1 MQCHHLDIS
10 PDLRYTYYISAFYPF
25 FAQRAVF
32 SLISESEVSLH
43 AVFPPHRIRRRRAGA
58 QQAPVRENDPDPR
71 AEAHSRPRGPH
82 HPEYAHHQHLQSG
95 RHLLC
100 GPAVHQ
106 RVGRG
111 GRRVEPDGHHSGPRL
126 HAGPRRGRHHQP
138 QPRQSGHPC
147 GHKVRLHQLLHG
159 ADLRRSAG
167 RSRSRYPAR
176 LHDAAGQHRHHPA
189 PRLRLRAAHPHR
201 GPAHDVEPR
210 DEQHPPL
217 RGQGQL
223 RHDRPRHRR
232 CAQHRAGPRLHLR
245 PRHGDRRRRHGHR
258 SEPEHQLLH
267 PAFHVS
273 AGQDRQPIPHHPGH
287 PQRPGLRAD
296 LLQRCAQLRPS
307 GPEQHRQHAAERRRP
322 QLRRRCRGRHE
333 HRVPHL
339 PVRAVGGYRRRTG
352 PAACSGLQ
360 LRRPPLCSGAESG
373 HFHHLDGFR
382 LYGGAQLPLL
392 VQRRAPHPPLP
403 R

>member
-1 MQCHHLDIS
+1 MIFYKQFDLSLANSPKGIPFSPAFALNTLTFCNGTDRRWCSAIIS
-10 PDLRYTYYISAFYPF
+10 TFPPICAILYCISAFYPF

-71 AEAHSRPRGPH
+71 AEAHSRPRGP
-82 HPEYAHHQHLQSG
+82 
-95 RHLLC
+95 
-100 GPAVHQ
+100 
-106 RVGRG
+106 
-111 GRRVEPDGHHSGPRL
+111 
-126 HAGPRRGRHHQP
+126 
-138 QPRQSGHPC
+138 
-147 GHKVRLHQLLHG
+147 
-159 ADLRRSAG
+159 
-167 RSRSRYPAR
+167 
-176 LHDAAGQHRHHPA
+176 
-189 PRLRLRAAHPHR
+189 
-201 GPAHDVEPR
+201 AHDVEPR

-232 CAQHRAGPRLHLR
+232 CAQHRAGPRLYLR

-322 QLRRRCRGRHE
+322 QLRRRRRGRHE

-339 PVRAVGGYRRRTG
+339 PVRAVGGDRRRTG
-352 PAACSGLQ
+352 PAACGGLQ
-360 LRRPPLCSGAESG
+360 LRRPPLCPGAESG
-373 HFHHLDGFR
+373 HLHHLDGFR
-382 LYGGAQLPLL
+382 LYGGAQRSLL